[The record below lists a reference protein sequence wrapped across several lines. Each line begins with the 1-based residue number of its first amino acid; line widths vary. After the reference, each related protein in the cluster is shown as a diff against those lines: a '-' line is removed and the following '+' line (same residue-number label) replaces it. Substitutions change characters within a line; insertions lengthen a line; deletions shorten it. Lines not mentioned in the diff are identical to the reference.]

1 MKSVEL
7 GFFTANFGIWG
18 AETSAFCNHAAQ
30 TAQTAQVAVKGI
42 FRFSK
47 GRAGPAPKMTDHAGL
62 RVDFRRFRIRRS
74 PVQIAECV
82 IRRVGGS
89 AVECEII
96 ADQCRHPA
104 SKELN
109 GQEEL

>member
-1 MKSVEL
+1 
-7 GFFTANFGIWG
+7 
-18 AETSAFCNHAAQ
+18 
-30 TAQTAQVAVKGI
+30 
-42 FRFSK
+42 
-47 GRAGPAPKMTDHAGL
+47 GPAPKMTDHAGL

-96 ADQCRHPA
+96 PDQCRHPA

>member
-1 MKSVEL
+1 MKSVEP

-30 TAQTAQVAVKGI
+30 TAQVAVKGI

-47 GRAGPAPKMTDHAGL
+47 GRAGPAPKMTNHAGL

-82 IRRVGGS
+82 IWRVGGS